1 MDNKSTRH
9 ISSYDDY
16 DALMARVTGKLWT
29 VDPPRIEMDYNVGG
43 ENDNLDFAWG
53 KDGVVRA
60 YSLGQH
66 SVNVIQIITIAYNGH
81 RTNIEG
87 SAGLEPGW
95 FDSSKFS
102 QALLVTE
109 FSKDDI
115 AGSTTHVT
123 GRIITADDET
133 SRVIGVFEMDAD
145 KGMWH
150 NIANGLAWTYETV
163 GGAAGAVG
171 DGLGVVGGN
180 LGESFA
186 ANVAAAGSGI
196 RDGAV
201 IIGNGLGDAGGAIG
215 DGLGAAVGGATNF
228 VGDIMYNMTA
238 RALYES
244 GYIQAAATIAIILV
258 AIDLRKN
265 KII

>member
-66 SVNVIQIITIAYNGH
+66 SVKVIQIITIAYNGH

-87 SAGLEPGW
+87 SARLEPGW
-95 FDSSKFS
+95 FDSRKFS

-109 FSKDDI
+109 FS
-115 AGSTTHVT
+115 
-123 GRIITADDET
+123 
-133 SRVIGVFEMDAD
+133 
-145 KGMWH
+145 
-150 NIANGLAWTYETV
+150 
-163 GGAAGAVG
+163 
-171 DGLGVVGGN
+171 
-180 LGESFA
+180 
-186 ANVAAAGSGI
+186 
-196 RDGAV
+196 
-201 IIGNGLGDAGGAIG
+201 
-215 DGLGAAVGGATNF
+215 
-228 VGDIMYNMTA
+228 
-238 RALYES
+238 
-244 GYIQAAATIAIILV
+244 
-258 AIDLRKN
+258 
-265 KII
+265 